1 MLLFDFNQIHFCCL
15 VLMFSNLDVIKTLI
29 SYGSDLSIKDKN
41 GQDIWQLAHLSNN
54 WKALKILPD

>member
-1 MLLFDFNQIHFCCL
+1 
-15 VLMFSNLDVIKTLI
+15 MFTNSDVIKTLI
-29 SYGSDLSIKDKN
+29 SYGSDLSIKDTN

>member
-1 MLLFDFNQIHFCCL
+1 MSTNI
-15 VLMFSNLDVIKTLI
+15 DVIKTLI
-29 SYGSDLSIKDKN
+29 DYGSDLNIKDIN